1 MSTMTRIT
9 VFSTILLLQACS
21 SLRLDGNHAVV
32 TVASFR
38 SQPEPPI
45 VAVRLLNEP
54 LTTLPTIAPLSI
66 EPVQPIIP
74 DIVENIL
81 FDSDSAVLTPESLIQ
96 LDEFAIAVRAG
107 DYQILVEGHTDSSHS
122 AEYNHALSEARSM
135 SVKEALVIRGID
147 ETRLVIDYHGETKAT
162 ASNHHEE
169 GKQQNRRVE
178 LRPIKPVTFT
188 PTQTLESISSLK
200 PLTADGEEIV
210 NVNMAEEPQ
219 QAETNNATD
228 DVTVVNEEL
237 Y

>member
-9 VFSTILLLQACS
+9 IFSTVLLLESCS
-21 SLRLDGNHAVV
+21 SFRFDGDHAFV
-32 TVASFR
+32 TTASFR
-38 SQPEPPI
+38 AQSEPPI
-45 VAVRLLNEP
+45 VAVRLLNES

-81 FDSDSAVLTPESLIQ
+81 FDSDSAVLTPESLAQ
-96 LDEFAIAVRAG
+96 LDDFAIAVSSG
-107 DYQILVEGHTDSSHS
+107 DYQILVEGHTDNSHD

-147 ETRLVIDYHGETKAT
+147 ETRLVIDYHGETQAT
-162 ASNHHEE
+162 ASNTHEE

-178 LRPIKPVTFT
+178 LRPIKPVSISST
-188 PTQTLESISSLK
+188 PTKLKPISSLK
-200 PLTADGEEIV
+200 PLTADGEEIIDI
-210 NVNMAEEPQ
+210 NMAEKSQKLESGN
-219 QAETNNATD
+219 TTDKILTTD
-228 DVTVVNEEL
+228 DP